1 MRTAR
6 ESYVGMMRKLA
17 EKIATIG
24 SDQRGAS
31 ALEFAIFVGILAFGL
46 LNTADIS
53 IHFTSGC
60 RLRMLPRWLSRRL
73 AKRAIQSQLL
83 ATVALA

>member
-6 ESYVGMMRKLA
+6 ESYAGMMRKLA
-17 EKIATIG
+17 EKKIAAIR
-24 SDQRGAS
+24 SDQRGVS

-53 IHFTSGC
+53 I
-60 RLRMLPRWLSRRL
+60 
-73 AKRAIQSQLL
+73 
-83 ATVALA
+83 